1 MGAGRVGGQPPG
13 TGPRAGR
20 RTPSGYARCVDP
32 KTRNRIMT
40 AALAAILVV
49 VAVVAAVK

>member
-1 MGAGRVGGQPPG
+1 MAAGRRA
-13 TGPRAGR
+13 PRAGPLPAAR
-20 RTPSGYARCVDP
+20 YARCVDP

-40 AALAAILVV
+40 AALAAMLVV